1 MITTKP
7 ITIYELFRRGEII
20 AISIDRR
27 GFLADRIRTSHRI
40 RNSKGQLKAVY
51 SIRAKTVIAGVV
63 CGELVDWSGGHGK
76 RRQWKLHYE
85 CPQCHQRNWEDS
97 CSEDRSPYMSWSVCR
112 CMEYWLIEFKS
123 Q

>member
-7 ITIYELFRRGEII
+7 ITIYELFRRGELI

-27 GFLADRIRTSHRI
+27 GFLAHRIRTSHRI

-63 CGELVDWSGGHGK
+63 CGAAAMEKGGNGNCTMSAHNATNGTGK
-76 RRQWKLHYE
+76 ILIQKTAVHICLG
-85 CPQCHQRNWEDS
+85 P
-97 CSEDRSPYMSWSVCR
+97 SVTA
-112 CMEYWLIEFKS
+112 
-123 Q
+123 